1 MLSEAQADIGG
12 YRPGHP
18 WYYYLGGAPLS
29 LKRIRENVRASGY
42 RGYLAEDIA
51 AIDRKAEPQRSAE
64 LRRLRTRFMADL
76 KNDVSRYR
84 QVVRNLSRYRQSGQS
99 DCTFAICNDVHVAI
113 SLKHN
118 HLYNDFGHL
127 ILLDD
132 LLNRQGD
139 LFGF

>member
-1 MLSEAQADIGG
+1 MPSEAQAEIGG

-18 WYYYLGGAPLS
+18 WYYYLSAAPLT
-29 LKRIRENVRASGY
+29 LKQIRENVRASGY
-42 RGYLAEDIA
+42 RGYLADDIA

-64 LRRLRTRFMADL
+64 LRRLRAKFMADL
-76 KNDVSRYR
+76 KSDVSRYR
-84 QVVRNLSRYRQSGQS
+84 EVVRALSRYRQSGQS
-99 DCTFAICNDVHVAI
+99 ECTAACCNDVHVAV

-127 ILLDD
+127 ILLDN
-132 LLNRQGD
+132 LLNRQRD